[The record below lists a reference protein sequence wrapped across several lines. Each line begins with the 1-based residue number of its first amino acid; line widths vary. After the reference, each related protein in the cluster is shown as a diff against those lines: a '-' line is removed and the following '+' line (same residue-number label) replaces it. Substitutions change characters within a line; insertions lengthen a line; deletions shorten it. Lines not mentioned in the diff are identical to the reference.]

1 MQDPAQEQT
10 WEQEQYT
17 LRACGCDNDCH
28 SDRGCHHDC
37 DCGYDHR
44 RDRAAD
50 GVHGLPTD
58 AHGTRPFVSAQCH
71 AS

>member
-1 MQDPAQEQT
+1 MQDPEQEQT
-10 WEQEQYT
+10 WEQEQYA
-17 LRACGCDNDCH
+17 LRACGCGNDCDC
-28 SDRGCHHDC
+28 DRNCHRDR

-44 RDRAAD
+44 RDRSAD